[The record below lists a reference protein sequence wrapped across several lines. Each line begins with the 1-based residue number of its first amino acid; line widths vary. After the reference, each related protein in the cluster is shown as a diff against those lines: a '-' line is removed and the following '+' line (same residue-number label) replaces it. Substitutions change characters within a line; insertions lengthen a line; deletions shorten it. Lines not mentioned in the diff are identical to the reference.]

1 MLVIF
6 RGIFM
11 PLHLI
16 MARRLALSKRLI
28 LAMGAMPPRGLVVHG
43 GPVIQRGLVFPG
55 RVIARSIQTG
65 LLALLA
71 VGWHPPALAGVMGA
85 ASPLPY
91 PVAVE
96 RSRQAARAVLERR
109 GTESCLRGKL
119 SGALLVLSASCEAE
133 ARQTPLCALAEQ
145 AAVTSDWQSATMD
158 ASSREIL
165 AQPP

>member
-1 MLVIF
+1 
-6 RGIFM
+6 M

-28 LAMGAMPPRGLVVHG
+28 LARGAMPPG
-43 GPVIQRGLVFPG
+43 GPVIQRGLVFPR

-119 SGALLVLSASCEAE
+119 SGALLVLSASCEADE
-133 ARQTPLCALAEQ
+133 RQTPLCALAEQ
-145 AAVTSDWQSATMD
+145 AAVTSDWRSATMD
-158 ASSREIL
+158 ASSRAIL

>member
-1 MLVIF
+1 
-6 RGIFM
+6 M

-16 MARRLALSKRLI
+16 MASRLALSKRLI
-28 LAMGAMPPRGLVVHG
+28 LARGAMPPRGLVVHG
-43 GPVIQRGLVFPG
+43 GPVIQRGLVFPR
-55 RVIARSIQTG
+55 RVIARSIQARSIQTG

-145 AAVTSDWQSATMD
+145 AAVISDWRSATMD
-158 ASSREIL
+158 ASSRAIL
-165 AQPP
+165 AKSP

>member
-16 MARRLALSKRLI
+16 MASRLALSKRLI
-28 LAMGAMPPRGLVVHG
+28 LARGAMPPRGLVVHG

-96 RSRQAARAVLERR
+96 RSRQGPGRCWNAGAPRAVC
-109 GTESCLRGKL
+109 G
-119 SGALLVLSASCEAE
+119 
-133 ARQTPLCALAEQ
+133 
-145 AAVTSDWQSATMD
+145 
-158 ASSREIL
+158 ASS
-165 AQPP
+165 AGPCWSSPPVVRLRRAKPPSAHWPSKRR

>member
-1 MLVIF
+1 
-6 RGIFM
+6 M

-28 LAMGAMPPRGLVVHG
+28 LARGAMPPG
-43 GPVIQRGLVFPG
+43 GPVIQRGLVFPR

-71 VGWHPPALAGVMGA
+71 VGWHRPALAGVMGA

-133 ARQTPLCALAEQ
+133 AHQTPLCALAEQ
-145 AAVTSDWQSATMD
+145 AAVTSDWRSATMD
-158 ASSREIL
+158 ASSRAIL

>member
-1 MLVIF
+1 MFEMFKSALMLL
-6 RGIFM
+6 G
-11 PLHLI
+11 
-16 MARRLALSKRLI
+16 LI
-28 LAMGAMPPRGLVVHG
+28 LAGRLAFSRQLILARGLAVHG

-55 RVIARSIQTG
+55 RVIAMSIQARSIQTG

-85 ASPLPY
+85 ASPVPY

-158 ASSREIL
+158 ASASAIL

>member
-1 MLVIF
+1 
-6 RGIFM
+6 M

-28 LAMGAMPPRGLVVHG
+28 LARGAMPPRGLVVHG
-43 GPVIQRGLVFPG
+43 GPVIQRGLVFPR

-71 VGWHPPALAGVMGA
+71 VGWHRPALAGVMGA

-133 ARQTPLCALAEQ
+133 AHQTPLCALAEQ
-145 AAVTSDWQSATMD
+145 AAVTSDWRSATMD
-158 ASSREIL
+158 ASSRAIL

>member
-1 MLVIF
+1 MFEIF
-6 RGIFM
+6 KDTPM
-11 PLHLI
+11 SLDLI
-16 MARRLALSKRLI
+16 LARRLTLPRQLI
-28 LAMGAMPPRGLVVHG
+28 LAGEPMPPRG
-43 GPVIQRGLVFPG
+43 PVIHGAPVFPR
-55 RVIARSIQTG
+55 RVIPRSIQTG

-158 ASSREIL
+158 ASSRAVL